1 MKLSNF
7 EDKFIPEPNTG
18 CWIWLATIS
27 NKGYGKFKHN
37 GKMVEAH
44 RVSYEL
50 YNKDFDKSLCVLH
63 RCDNRLC
70 VNPSHL
76 FQGTKKD
83 NGVDMVSK
91 NRSTRGS
98 KNSKAKLTEEQ
109 VIKIKQLLLSNKYT
123 HQEIANIYN
132 VTRTNITIINTGRN
146 WGWLKL

>member
-18 CWIWLATIS
+18 CWIWLATLS

-37 GKMVEAH
+37 GKMVGAH

-50 YNKDFDKSLCVLH
+50 YHKDFDKSLCVLH

-91 NRSTRGS
+91 NRSTKGS

-132 VTRTNITIINTGRN
+132 VTRTNITTINTGRN